1 MKMIR
6 EGCFILN
13 SPDYPVT
20 EADAINLL
28 QFLSDDIQSA
38 SPQIHWGFHP
48 TRSNLSVFVG
58 DGLNGGKNRV
68 VFEKGPIKGGYQVIF
83 NYYDGPESKYTMVDL
98 CLGPLSE
105 LHELYTKIS
114 TAVHTAT
121 WKRRTST
128 TQPTNIIK

>member
-1 MKMIR
+1 MMIR
-6 EGCFILN
+6 EGYFIHN
-13 SPDYPVT
+13 CPDYPVT

-38 SPQIHWGFHP
+38 SPQIQWGFHP

-83 NYYDGPESKYTMVDL
+83 TFYDGAESKYTMVDL

-105 LHELYTKIS
+105 LHELYTKVS
-114 TAVHTAT
+114 RAVHTAT
-121 WKRRTST
+121 WKRRVHT
-128 TQPTNIIK
+128 TQPTLIIE